1 MSYFYYRK
9 SERVIVHKATG
20 ARLPFV
26 PPWLGERIVA
36 RLARLVGVTTK
47 AEAEQEIIGAVVQVA
62 ADAVRERK

>member
-26 PPWLGERIVA
+26 PAELGARLVA
-36 RLARLVGVTTK
+36 RLARLVGVKTK
-47 AEAEQEIIGAVVQVA
+47 AEAEYEIVRALVQVA
-62 ADAVRERK
+62 ADAMRDKR